1 MRIQDQEK
9 RLALKKAALTL
20 VANDGIT
27 QLSMAKLAKATNL
40 SVATAYIYFENKTD
54 LLGHLYTEALE
65 QILLATDGIE
75 LSGLP
80 LKEQFTQVLNH
91 YAKALLHN
99 PLYANFIRIMNTNQ
113 EALPI
118 DLQGQGALVSADF
131 LTVLKL
137 AQKQQQL
144 RTDNVD
150 IIVAQVIQPLFWL
163 ITERQRLAVTISDD
177 EIATFIDMAEHAIL
191 LV

>member
-20 VANDGIT
+20 IANGGIT
-27 QLSMAKLAKATNL
+27 QLSMAKLAKAANL

-65 QILLATDGIE
+65 QILLATDGVE
-75 LSGLP
+75 LNNLT
-80 LKEQFTQVLNH
+80 LREQFTQVLKR
-91 YAKALLHN
+91 YAAALLLN

-113 EALPI
+113 EALPA

-131 LTVLKL
+131 LTILKL

-150 IIVAQVIQPLFWL
+150 LIVAQVIQPLFWL
-163 ITERQRLAVTISDD
+163 ITERQRQSVNVSDD
-177 EIATFIDMAEHAIL
+177 EITAFIDMAEHAIL
-191 LV
+191 LA